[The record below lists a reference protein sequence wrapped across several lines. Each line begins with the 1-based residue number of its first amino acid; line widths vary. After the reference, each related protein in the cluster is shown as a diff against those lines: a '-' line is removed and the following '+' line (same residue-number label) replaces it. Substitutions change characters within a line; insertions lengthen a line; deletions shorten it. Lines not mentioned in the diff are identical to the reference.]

1 VPIVGS
7 RQVCGRSG
15 TLPGMSHAASG
26 LDQPAGRAAAPTAGA
41 GTTGH
46 PVARSGSGRPGH
58 PGSGRAGSGRLA
70 ERRLVTSDPGATR
83 ALAGRLAAAA
93 RPGDVIAL
101 DGPLGAG
108 KTEFARG
115 FAAGLGVAGRVSSP
129 SFVLMAE
136 HEGRL
141 HLFHL
146 DGYRLGGP
154 DDAWSSGL
162 LDERRAEG
170 VTVVEWATRFGP
182 ALPAGRLAIS
192 IDGAG
197 DEPRTICLRGTD
209 RRHRR
214 LLAAALGPAAAREG
228 RP

>member
-1 VPIVGS
+1 
-7 RQVCGRSG
+7 
-15 TLPGMSHAASG
+15 MSAS
-26 LDQPAGRAAAPTAGA
+26 PPF
-41 GTTGH
+41 
-46 PVARSGSGRPGH
+46 ARSSSSSAARCILAADPAAT
-58 PGSGRAGSGRLA
+58 RTLAARLA
-70 ERRLVTSDPGATR
+70 RK
-83 ALAGRLAAAA
+83 A
-93 RPGDVIAL
+93 RPGDVLAL

-141 HLFHL
+141 PLFHL
-146 DGYRLGGP
+146 DGYRLAGP
-154 DDAWSSGL
+154 DDAWASGL

-170 VTVVEWATRFGP
+170 VTVVEWASRFGP
-182 ALPAGRLAIS
+182 ALPAGRLEIT

-197 DEPRTICLRGTD
+197 DEPRTVILRGTD

-214 LLAAALGPAAAREG
+214 LLGAALGPVGEGDVRSAGPAG
-228 RP
+228 RPRGRGR

>member
-1 VPIVGS
+1 
-7 RQVCGRSG
+7 
-15 TLPGMSHAASG
+15 MSTAASG
-26 LDQPAGRAAAPTAGA
+26 LAQPADREQSTAPVT
-41 GTTGH
+41 
-46 PVARSGSGRPGH
+46 GRPARGA
-58 PGSGRAGSGRLA
+58 SGGPARDRSVPTRH
-70 ERRLVTSDPGATR
+70 LVTADPAATR
-83 ALAGRLAAAA
+83 SVAARLGAAA

-136 HEGRL
+136 HQGRL
-141 HLFHL
+141 PLFHL

-154 DDAWSSGL
+154 EDAWSSGL
-162 LDERRAEG
+162 LDERRSEG
-170 VTVVEWATRFGP
+170 VTVIEWASRFGP
-182 ALPAGRLAIS
+182 ALPAGRLAIT

-197 DEPRTICLRGTD
+197 DEPRAISLRGTD

-214 LLAAALGPAAAREG
+214 LLAAVLGPADPAPPADRAVRGGAARARVV